1 MFQKVQ
7 GGLVGL
13 LQYVY
18 DVINQ
23 QGIIRRATLAVCVY
37 MTYTATTWAEHFAD
51 TTGRSGIDAA
61 AIIAAVTAPLM
72 ALQGF
77 AFKQY
82 LDSRNKEQDNG

>member
-1 MFQKVQ
+1 MFQKIQ

-13 LQYVY
+13 LQYIY
-18 DVINQ
+18 TVINE
-23 QGIIRRATLAVCVY
+23 QGIVRRCVLGVTVY
-37 MTYTATTWAEHFAD
+37 MTYTATTWAENFANV
-51 TTGRSGIDAA
+51 TARSGLDAA